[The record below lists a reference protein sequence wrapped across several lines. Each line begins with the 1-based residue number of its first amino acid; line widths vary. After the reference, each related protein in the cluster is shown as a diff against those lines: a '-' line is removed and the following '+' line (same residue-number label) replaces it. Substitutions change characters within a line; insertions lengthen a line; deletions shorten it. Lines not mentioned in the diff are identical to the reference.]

1 MAGTEIL
8 AYVNRVR
15 EVEAANVDHATMTL
29 EQIESNPVRCPDQAS
44 ADLMYQGK
52 GGGLRVA
59 ATQLV
64 HLVQVKQQ
72 PTAPLHHLLPILL
85 LNRCLCRLRRCCSH

>member
-1 MAGTEIL
+1 MSLWLIFPASTPLLLVIPSPPHPPPAVPCLRPQVAGTEIL

-44 ADLMYQGK
+44 ADLMYQG
-52 GGGLRVA
+52 GWGLW
-59 ATQLV
+59 V
-64 HLVQVKQQ
+64 HGCV
-72 PTAPLHHLLPILL
+72 
-85 LNRCLCRLRRCCSH
+85 